1 MRFGADVKIIKKIPE
16 REIEEFTDKTVY
28 NVAVLTRET
37 AKELRAF
44 PRRTGRLE
52 ETEIQQHITGSN
64 KEYGLSAGVD
74 YAVYMYN
81 LDKANWTN
89 PKTEPHWY
97 YNIYDRYK
105 KTIVM
110 DAVSR
115 AKKEV

>member
-1 MRFGADVKIIKKIPE
+1 MSIDFEIKIIKDIPKE
-16 REIEEFTDKTVY
+16 QIEDFTDKVVY
-28 NVAVLTRET
+28 NVAVLTRERT
-37 AKELRAF
+37 KELRAF
-44 PRRTGRLE
+44 PYRTGRLE

-74 YAVYMYN
+74 YAVRMYN
-81 LDKANWTN
+81 LDNANWTN
-89 PKTEPHWY
+89 PSTEPHWY